1 MLFKLQVPVINET
14 SSQKLRQIADLCE
27 SRYYPKD
34 TIIIREGQKGD
45 EFFIVKTGTA
55 VASKMGQGKLK
66 TYVKG
71 DFFGERALLYDEEKR
86 KATITSTGY
95 GVECLVL
102 TRYEFNKYLGDVRK
116 FLESNDE
123 TPQNVPI
130 PIIPP
135 DPARFEPFKQIKLS
149 DLKKVKLLGEG
160 GFGAVHLVKTSK
172 GKQFAL
178 KEMKLK
184 TVHENQSLMKN
195 AMNERDVQ
203 MACDCVFIVQL
214 HKTLSDNVNIYFLL
228 EYCPRAELFS
238 LLRKKRHF
246 PDPLAIF
253 TGACVLE
260 ALAYLHVRR
269 YAYLDLKPENICID
283 KNGYPKIA
291 DFGNAV
297 MLEPGKKTFSFAG
310 TPEYMAPE
318 IIQRTGTDMA
328 ADYWAF
334 GVLIYEMLMGKS
346 PFNDRSEEKLYDNI
360 IKGLTGR
367 HFVPNFN
374 KSAKDL
380 IKRLIDVNPAKRL
393 GCLRDGVNGLY
404 KHDWFKDIDFPKL
417 RSRQIKSPL
426 LSLYKR

>member
-1 MLFKLQVPVINET
+1 
-14 SSQKLRQIADLCE
+14 
-27 SRYYPKD
+27 
-34 TIIIREGQKGD
+34 
-45 EFFIVKTGTA
+45 
-55 VASKMGQGKLK
+55 
-66 TYVKG
+66 
-71 DFFGERALLYDEEKR
+71 
-86 KATITSTGY
+86 
-95 GVECLVL
+95 
-102 TRYEFNKYLGDVRK
+102 
-116 FLESNDE
+116 
-123 TPQNVPI
+123 
-130 PIIPP
+130 
-135 DPARFEPFKQIKLS
+135 
-149 DLKKVKLLGEG
+149 
-160 GFGAVHLVKTSK
+160 
-172 GKQFAL
+172 
-178 KEMKLK
+178 
-184 TVHENQSLMKN
+184 
-195 AMNERDVQ
+195 
-203 MACDCVFIVQL
+203 
-214 HKTLSDNVNIYFLL
+214 
-228 EYCPRAELFS
+228 
-238 LLRKKRHF
+238 
-246 PDPLAIF
+246 
-253 TGACVLE
+253 
-260 ALAYLHVRR
+260 
-269 YAYLDLKPENICID
+269 
-283 KNGYPKIA
+283 
-291 DFGNAV
+291 